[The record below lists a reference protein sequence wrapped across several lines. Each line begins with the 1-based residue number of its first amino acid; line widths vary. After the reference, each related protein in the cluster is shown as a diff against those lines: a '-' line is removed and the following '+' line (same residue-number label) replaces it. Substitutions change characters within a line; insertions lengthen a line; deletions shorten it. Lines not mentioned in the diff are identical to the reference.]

1 MEASSFLSQDVNL
14 DCSFSDLLRR
24 RPLVSDKALDVAVIE
39 KPKLKTT
46 KKPWTL
52 KESKQLEKLFYDG
65 KRIAVIAETLGRT
78 HCSVEGQIR
87 KLKLHRF
94 KSLPDKD
101 IEYLKKNFWIQ
112 STDVIAKRLNRQPA
126 AIRYFAKKLGLKR
139 PTLDCA
145 EPPIPRTLLPYDMV
159 KRVSV
164 LERNCP
170 FAKSRVEDSVVI
182 FYDKLGP
189 STPMMAMH
197 LDDLC
202 SALDSYFGRK
212 SGVTASALTHGYK
225 AV

>member
-1 MEASSFLSQDVNL
+1 MESSSYLSQDVNL
-14 DCSFSDLLRR
+14 ECSFSDLLLR
-24 RPLVSDKALDVAVIE
+24 RPKISDKAIDVAEVE
-39 KPKLKTT
+39 KPRLKTT
-46 KKPWTL
+46 RKRWTPVESEQL
-52 KESKQLEKLFYDG
+52 KVLFHEG
-65 KRIAVIAETLGRT
+65 KRVSSIAETLGRT
-78 HCSVEGQIR
+78 LSSVEGQIR
-87 KLKLHRF
+87 KLQLHRF
-94 KSLPDKD
+94 KGLRDKD
-101 IEYLKKNFWIQ
+101 IEYLKENYWIQ
-112 STDVIAKRLNRQPA
+112 DIDVIAKRLCRQPS

-139 PTLDCA
+139 PTLDSA

-170 FAKSRVEDSVVI
+170 FSKSRVDDSVVI

-202 SALDSYFGRK
+202 SALDVHFGRK
-212 SGVTASALTHGYK
+212 AGVTASALTHGYK